1 MICSKQRFKRFICLF
16 LSLLM
21 LLNTGVITV
30 FADLAGNITSG
41 AGAHEGNGACNP
53 GDGSGGAHFLQLAAI
68 KNTAK
73 SDANRFNESA
83 FKLGAKPDGKYL
95 GDTTVTLIKDYRN
108 SVDTTSIFNVTNLR
122 YATFYPRD
130 GWSNYRPD
138 RLAVNINAG
147 GQIEAWFSPDDG
159 HQVAYSG
166 QPYKTQP
173 YAKSRVEG
181 WWLDRSY
188 WDNYQKLVRGE
199 YKEGGLNWSDQSAE
213 MADKYIEHVFG
224 PGGSL
229 LWNEANAVS
238 LQIYAAYA
246 NHQDKVNSDFRSYV
260 TPVAHNGDRVAT
272 YVLAYYTAVV
282 LESERQHNA
291 DYLTNKGGYA
301 WKNEAGRELLK
312 KYWMNRNQDGSDELI
327 ILADM
332 AVAGQHDSTSNNAAH
347 VYSYVAALNDAGVNI
362 SWDLLNGWLK
372 DAYPSM
378 LSDYGDNYSKPV
390 VRQRE
395 IKDNQLIRDNSGF
408 GNNVTSRVAWMF
420 HYFSNWRIDRG
431 TGMLKYT
438 GNSTSYWTEPI
449 GWESSLRM
457 VDAKGGVLGPP
468 GVCYMAGYPDGG
480 GGTSTDHPSDDCT
493 TNCDPNP
500 DAPDVTLKC
509 DPHLKKVDVE
519 CAEDNMV
526 TITLKSSVDS
536 SRIDRIFT
544 YFQDTYL
551 SKDANATMQIKYS
564 LDSEVLDGN
573 PGDTNHYN
581 VFSKGAGN
589 FEATSGN
596 TFLSSQ
602 KLKTRDELN
611 NFLNGSASELTLQ
624 DTNIKV
630 CDKVTM
636 KYIGSMYVCMNGNGK
651 HEDYRANPK
660 GTEITDK
667 GGCYDIAT
675 LYTNETPLVT

>member
-1 MICSKQRFKRFICLF
+1 
-16 LSLLM
+16 
-21 LLNTGVITV
+21 
-30 FADLAGNITSG
+30 
-41 AGAHEGNGACNP
+41 
-53 GDGSGGAHFLQLAAI
+53 
-68 KNTAK
+68 
-73 SDANRFNESA
+73 
-83 FKLGAKPDGKYL
+83 
-95 GDTTVTLIKDYRN
+95 
-108 SVDTTSIFNVTNLR
+108 
-122 YATFYPRD
+122 
-130 GWSNYRPD
+130 
-138 RLAVNINAG
+138 
-147 GQIEAWFSPDDG
+147 
-159 HQVAYSG
+159 
-166 QPYKTQP
+166 
-173 YAKSRVEG
+173 
-181 WWLDRSY
+181 
-188 WDNYQKLVRGE
+188 
-199 YKEGGLNWSDQSAE
+199 

-238 LQIYAAYA
+238 LQIYAAYG

-260 TPVAHNGDRVAT
+260 TPAAHNGDRVAT
-272 YVLAYYTAVV
+272 YVLAYNTAVV
-282 LESERQHNA
+282 LESDRQHNA

-372 DAYPSM
+372 DTYPNM

-480 GGTSTDHPSDDCT
+480 GGTSTAVSYTH
-493 TNCDPNP
+493 
-500 DAPDVTLKC
+500 
-509 DPHLKKVDVE
+509 
-519 CAEDNMV
+519 
-526 TITLKSSVDS
+526 
-536 SRIDRIFT
+536 
-544 YFQDTYL
+544 
-551 SKDANATMQIKYS
+551 
-564 LDSEVLDGN
+564 
-573 PGDTNHYN
+573 
-581 VFSKGAGN
+581 
-589 FEATSGN
+589 
-596 TFLSSQ
+596 
-602 KLKTRDELN
+602 
-611 NFLNGSASELTLQ
+611 LTLP
-624 DTNIKV
+624 TN
-630 CDKVTM
+630 
-636 KYIGSMYVCMNGNGK
+636 
-651 HEDYRANPK
+651 
-660 GTEITDK
+660 
-667 GGCYDIAT
+667 
-675 LYTNETPLVT
+675 